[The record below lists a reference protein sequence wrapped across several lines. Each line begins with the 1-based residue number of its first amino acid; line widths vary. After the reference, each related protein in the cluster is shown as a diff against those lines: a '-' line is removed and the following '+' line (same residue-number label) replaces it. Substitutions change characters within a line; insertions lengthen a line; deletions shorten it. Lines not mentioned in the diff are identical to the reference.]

1 MSRFKHSLSGIFP
14 GLALLSQPEPSRA
27 PELSRAEQPLTE
39 RQQRL
44 LVIATEA
51 LQAAQSG
58 GVALPIPT
66 AMVGQLVEKVIRSL
80 TDDQIEEYAVDL
92 VVKVE
97 WVLNGEN

>member
-1 MSRFKHSLSGIFP
+1 MSRFKNSLNGIFP
-14 GLALLSQPEPSRA
+14 GLALLSQREQLQA
-27 PELSRAEQPLTE
+27 PELSRAEQPLTD

-44 LVIATEA
+44 LGVATEA
-51 LQAAQSG
+51 LQAAQNG

-66 AMVGQLVEKVIRSL
+66 AMVGQLIEKVIRNL
-80 TDDQIEEYAVDL
+80 TDEQIEEYAVDL